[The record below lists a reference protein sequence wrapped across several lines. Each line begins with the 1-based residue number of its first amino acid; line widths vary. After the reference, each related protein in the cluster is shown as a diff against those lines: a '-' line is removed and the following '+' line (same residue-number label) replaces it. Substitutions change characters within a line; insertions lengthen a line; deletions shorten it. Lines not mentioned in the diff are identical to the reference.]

1 MTESA
6 DSSGLTPEQDAV
18 RRLLADARHDGPT
31 PPAVVARL
39 DDALAAMA
47 AERSRAVHTAPVVDL
62 AARRRRFVGA
72 GVLAAAAVVVAG
84 VALGQVIPRGGS
96 DSGGDTASSATDGG
110 ASMESQAGGAESGG
124 GDGGGDGGGPAADST
139 SPEALSGKSAAP
151 QGPEVSL
158 DSDLDD
164 ALTSLRTSHR
174 RSAALTGETLV
185 ACQVGE
191 VGRGR
196 QVLVQVDG
204 RPGLV
209 VFRAARGSGQDAD
222 VYLCGDPEPVRTLT
236 LPAP

>member
-31 PPAVVARL
+31 PPEVVARL
-39 DDALAAMA
+39 DDTLAALR
-47 AERSRAVHTAPVVDL
+47 AEGSRDVRTAPVVDL
-62 AARRRRFVGA
+62 AARRRRLVGA

-84 VALGQVIPRGGS
+84 VALGQALPRGGS
-96 DSGGDTASSATDGG
+96 DSGGDSASSATDGG
-110 ASMESQAGGAESGG
+110 GSMDSQAGGAESGG
-124 GDGGGDGGGPAADST
+124 EDGGDPAADST

-164 ALTSLRTSHR
+164 ALTSLRNSHR
-174 RSAALTGETLV
+174 RSTALTGETLV

-209 VFRAARGSGQDAD
+209 VFRAARGSRQDAD